1 MNESSVDEGVN
12 MITVIYRT
20 ERAERPDSVPL
31 SKIDFIVFD
40 SSQAWENLDKKV
52 EEAIKTA
59 HPIALIQSPSSFIGN
74 ECILFFT
81 QGAAEEE
88 VV

>member
-1 MNESSVDEGVN
+1 MSITMNESSVDEGVN

-40 SSQAWENLDKKV
+40 SS
-52 EEAIKTA
+52 
-59 HPIALIQSPSSFIGN
+59 
-74 ECILFFT
+74 
-81 QGAAEEE
+81 
-88 VV
+88 